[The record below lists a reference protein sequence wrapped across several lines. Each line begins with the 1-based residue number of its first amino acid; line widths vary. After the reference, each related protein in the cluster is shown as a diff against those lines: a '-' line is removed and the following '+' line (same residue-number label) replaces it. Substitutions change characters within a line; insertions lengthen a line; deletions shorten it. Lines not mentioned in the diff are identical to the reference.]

1 MIWNITPESLF
12 SAGSLIFITTGAIG
26 AYVRWNHT
34 CKPFDENAEYFYP
47 ARKLVSFFFACI
59 VLTFPY
65 ALSPMDEAA
74 WVYARSFGVLYYPV
88 CFAVMISQ
96 YFQLH
101 RHKKQ
106 ERLGRIYLV
115 TPFLLIFAMLFSL
128 LAGYDG
134 WVTKH
139 EKIILYAI
147 GAISLAFTSVTTG
160 VLLNLKKEMEKSNTD
175 NYSNDEDFPYKFAS
189 KILYAPLLWIGL
201 MWIVFVTG
209 NRWIKLFT
217 DIFTSCWMTY
227 FLCVI
232 LHSQR
237 SMRPSDIDEE
247 IKKLENMKRQDI
259 REFDSD
265 EVLNETVAETP
276 ENDDGTPMDVVKEE
290 VLAVILRRFKEPHLL
305 KSEVLMDLGNGKMNK
320 ASKFISKIGYYN
332 LVNMYRLEYA
342 RLYKEAHPNAKQEE
356 IALESGFVS
365 RTAYYKAKKNIGKT
379 DPDLTKGVKLLDKQS
394 GR

>member
-1 MIWNITPESLF
+1 MIWSITPERLF
-12 SAGSLIFITTGAIG
+12 SAGSLIFITVGIIG

-34 CKPFDENAEYFYP
+34 CRPYDENAEYYYP
-47 ARKLVSFFFACI
+47 ARKLVSFFFASI
-59 VLTFPY
+59 MLTFPY
-65 ALSPMDEAA
+65 ALCPMDEAV

-88 CFAVMISQ
+88 CFAMMISQ

-101 RHKKQ
+101 RHKKK
-106 ERLGRIYLV
+106 ETLGKLYLAAL
-115 TPFLLIFAMLFSL
+115 FLVILAMLSSL
-128 LAGYDG
+128 LAGYDD
-134 WVTKH
+134 WVIKH
-139 EKIILYAI
+139 EKTALYTI
-147 GAISLAFTSVTTG
+147 GAISLTFTSVTTS
-160 VLLNLKKEMEKSNTD
+160 VLMNLKKEMVKSNTD

-189 KILYAPLLWIGL
+189 MILYAPLLWIGL

-232 LHSQR
+232 LHPQR
-237 SMRPSDIDEE
+237 SLRPSDIDEE
-247 IKKLENMKRQDI
+247 IKKLEDRKSQAVQEYNC
-259 REFDSD
+259 D
-265 EVLNETVAETP
+265 EALNEAVVETP

-305 KSEVLMDLGNGKMNK
+305 KSEVLMDLGKGKMNK

-356 IALESGFVS
+356 VALESGFVS
-365 RTAYYKAKKNIGKT
+365 RTAYYKAKKNVGET
-379 DPDLTKGVKLLDKQS
+379 DPDLTKGVKLLGK
-394 GR
+394 